1 MECPSETTLSD
12 FLEGA
17 LADAHRTRVL
27 AHVEGCERC
36 QEQLALGASASEAPS
51 PFAEGPLVAAG
62 ARLSRYV
69 VRERIGRGAMGEVY
83 AAHDPELDRRVAL
96 KLLRPEGR
104 HLEELRLRLLREAQ
118 ALARLAHPNVV
129 TVHDVGVCDDCVFL
143 ALELVEGAS
152 LAEWLTAP
160 RPWQEVV
167 RVFVDAGRGLAAAHA
182 AGLVHRDFK
191 PGNVLVGK
199 DGRVRV
205 TDFGLARPSHR
216 RVLGRG
222 DMPAS
227 PPEAAA
233 SGSLVGSPLTHS
245 GALLGTPAYMAPEQL
260 QGHGVDARSDQFSFC
275 VALYEALHGV
285 RPFEGKTLEALGQ
298 AARDGRIRAP
308 ERESKVPSRVRK
320 AVLRGLRALP
330 EERFASMEAL
340 LAELSPRASRRLV
353 WVGASAAV
361 ACLLG
366 LTVGYV
372 AAHRRQAGCELE
384 AARLSAIWG
393 PERRERI
400 HAAFLAT
407 DKPFAAAAWEAVATT
422 LDGHAETWRSLRT
435 DACIASRDNA
445 SASWQT
451 AACLD
456 TRLWDLAAV
465 VDVLEKAD
473 ARTVQ
478 NAPQMVAS
486 LEGLSG
492 CRDAPELANRPQP
505 PEALRARVDTARR
518 KLAEARARMDAGNH
532 PGAMEVTTALIED
545 IQGLDYR
552 PLEAEV
558 LTLHGYAHGLAGKPK
573 EAEEHLYKALWAA
586 EAGRDDE
593 TAARVWNLLLWVV
606 GDQMARMDEANRL
619 VHHARAAVERLGR
632 ERFPHIAT
640 DLHLRMGGL
649 MLVQGKLEEADA
661 EFTQGLALARR
672 TAGPSRPRVTYFLTG
687 LGRVRSRQLRAEE
700 ALALYREA
708 QAYAFQE
715 RQWSPEHP
723 VLALNLNNIATEL
736 MYLGRTQEALETF
749 QRSLALLEA
758 ARSKDHAS
766 LAAPLNNLAGL
777 LRREGRLE
785 EARRHYERALAIFE
799 RSKGPDHPST
809 VTALGGLGMVAYDSE
824 RLDEALAHNQQALE
838 RIQRS
843 VGEDSPRLEMSLRN
857 LGLIHLRAGR
867 PAVARHNL
875 TQALSLL
882 QKANG
887 TDSVVACGV
896 ERDLARVDLE
906 TGAFRAALTRCQRAL
921 ALDEAAQGEDSPDVA
936 LDLACLGEAHLGL
949 RTPEQAV
956 PLLERARRIHARV
969 WLDRKEAARVSFLLA
984 RALWERPT
992 ADGREQA
999 TALVLEAKTWLE
1011 AQGLRARREHEALVA
1026 WQARHLPRVS
1036 EVSR

>member
-12 FLEGA
+12 LLEGA
-17 LADAHRTRVL
+17 LPDAHRTRVL

-36 QEQLALGASASEAPS
+36 QEQLALGASASELIPAPVQ
-51 PFAEGPLVAAG
+51 EPLVAVG
-62 ARLSRYV
+62 TRLSRYV
-69 VRERIGRGAMGEVY
+69 VQERIGQGAMGEVY

-118 ALARLAHPNVV
+118 ALARLAHPHVV
-129 TVHDVGVCDDCVFL
+129 TVHDVGVEDGCVFL
-143 ALELVEGAS
+143 ALELVEGTS
-152 LAEWLTAP
+152 LAEWLGTP
-160 RPWQEVV
+160 RPWQEVL

-191 PGNVLVGK
+191 PGNVLVGR

-216 RVLGRG
+216 SQRDWSLPPDTAAGTVP
-222 DMPAS
+222 PAD
-227 PPEAAA
+227 
-233 SGSLVGSPLTHS
+233 SPLTHS

-260 QGHGVDARSDQFSFC
+260 EGQGVDARSDQFSFC

-285 RPFEGKTLEALGQ
+285 RPFEGQNLEALGR
-298 AARDGRIRAP
+298 AAREGRIRPP
-308 ERESKVPSRVRK
+308 ERDSRVPARIRQ
-320 AVLRGLRALP
+320 AVLRGLRARP
-330 EERFASMEAL
+330 EERFATMEAL
-340 LAELSPRASRRLV
+340 LAELSPRARRV
-353 WVGASAAV
+353 RAWVGASVAA

-366 LTVGYV
+366 LAVGYV
-372 AAHRRQAGCELE
+372 AAQRRQAGCAQE
-384 AARLSAIWG
+384 AERLAAIWG
-393 PERRERI
+393 PERRARI
-400 HAAFLAT
+400 RAAFLAT
-407 DKPFAAAAWEAVATT
+407 GKPFAADAWERAAAA
-422 LDGHAETWRSLRT
+422 LDSHADTWRSLRT
-435 DACIASRDNA
+435 ETCLASRDDTG
-445 SASWQT
+445 ASWQT

-456 TRLWDLAAV
+456 TRLWHLAAV
-465 VDVLEKAD
+465 ADVLEKAD
-473 ARTVQ
+473 ARAVR

-486 LEGLSG
+486 LEGLTG
-492 CRDAPELANRPQP
+492 CRDAPELATRPQP
-505 PEALRARVDTARR
+505 PDALRHRVDAARR
-518 KLAEARARMDAGNH
+518 RLAEARAHVDAGNH
-532 PGAMEVTTALIED
+532 PQALEVTTTLLQD
-545 IQGLDYR
+545 IDGLDYR

-558 LTLHGYAHGLAGKPK
+558 RTLHGYAHGLAGNPR

-606 GDQMARMDEANRL
+606 GDQMARVDEANRL

-632 ERFPHIAT
+632 ERFPSIAT

-649 MLVQGKLEEADA
+649 LLVQGKLDEADA
-661 EFTQGLALARR
+661 EFTQGLELARR
-672 TAGPSRPRVTYFLTG
+672 TTGASRPRITYFLTG

-700 ALALYREA
+700 ALTLYREA
-708 QAYAFQE
+708 QAHAVQE

-736 MYLGRTQEALETF
+736 LALGRTPEALDTF

-785 EARRHYERALAIFE
+785 EARQHYERALAIFE

-809 VTALGGLGMVAYDSE
+809 VTALGGLGMVAFDSD

-867 PAVARHNL
+867 PAQARRSL
-875 TQALSLL
+875 TQALELL
-882 QKANG
+882 QKEHGA
-887 TDSVVACGV
+887 DSVTTCGV

-906 TGAFRAALTRCQRAL
+906 TRAHRAALGRCQRTL
-921 ALDEAAQGEDSPDVA
+921 ALDEAALGEDSPDVA
-936 LDLACLGEAHLGL
+936 LDLACLGEAYLGL
-949 RTPEQAV
+949 RAPEQAM
-956 PLLERARRIHARV
+956 PLLDRARRIHARV

-984 RALWERPT
+984 RALWERPEQQ
-992 ADGREQA
+992 AREKA
-999 TALVLEAKTWLE
+999 HALVGEAETWLE
-1011 AQGLRARREHEALVA
+1011 SLGPRARRELEELAA
-1026 WQARHLPRVS
+1026 WRARKLPRLS
-1036 EVSR
+1036 EVTR

>member
-1 MECPSETTLSD
+1 MGCPSETTLSD

-17 LADAHRTRVL
+17 LPDAHRTRVL

-36 QEQLALGASASEAPS
+36 QEHLALGASAAEAVPL
-51 PFAEGPLVAAG
+51 PDDGPLVTTG
-62 ARLSRYV
+62 TQLSRYV
-69 VRERIGRGAMGEVY
+69 VQERIGRGAMGEVY

-118 ALARLAHPNVV
+118 ALARLAHPHVV
-129 TVHDVGVCDDCVFL
+129 TVYDVGVCEDCVFL

-152 LAEWLTAP
+152 LAEWLEAP
-160 RPWQEVV
+160 RPWQDVV

-216 RVLGRG
+216 RVSGHAAPVSL
-222 DMPAS
+222 DTVTAPAS
-227 PPEAAA
+227 
-233 SGSLVGSPLTHS
+233 LVDSPLTHS

-285 RPFEGKTLEALGQ
+285 RPFEGRTLEALGQ
-298 AARDGRIRAP
+298 AAREGRIRAP
-308 ERESKVPSRVRK
+308 ERESKIPARVRR
-320 AVLRGLRALP
+320 AVLRGLRARP
-330 EERFASMEAL
+330 EERFPSMEAL
-340 LAELSPRASRRLV
+340 LTELAPRAGRRLA

-361 ACLLG
+361 ACLVG

-372 AAHRRQAGCELE
+372 AAHRRQARCELE
-384 AARLSAIWG
+384 AERLTTIWG
-393 PERRERI
+393 PERRARI

-407 DKPFAAAAWEAVATT
+407 GKPFAAAAWEAVAST
-422 LDGHAETWRSLRT
+422 LDGHADTWRELRT
-435 DACIASRDNA
+435 DACTASRDDTH
-445 SASWQT
+445 ASWQT

-456 TRLWDLAAV
+456 TRLWHLAAV

-478 NAPQMVAS
+478 HAPQMVAS
-486 LEGLSG
+486 LEGVSG

-505 PEALRARVDTARR
+505 PDALRPRVDAARR
-518 KLAEARARMDAGNH
+518 KLAEARAYMDAGNH
-532 PGAMEVTTALIED
+532 SGALKETTALLQD

-593 TAARVWNLLLWVV
+593 TVARVWNLLLWVV

-649 MLVQGKLEEADA
+649 LLVQGKLDEADA
-661 EFTQGLALARR
+661 EFTQGLELARR

-700 ALALYREA
+700 ALALYQEA

-736 MYLGRTQEALETF
+736 LALGRTQEALDTF

-785 EARRHYERALAIFE
+785 EARSHYARALAIFE
-799 RSKGPDHPST
+799 RSKGTDHPST
-809 VTALGGLGMVAYDSE
+809 VTALGGLGMVAYDSN

-843 VGEDSPRLEMSLRN
+843 VGQDSPRLEMSLRN

-867 PAVARHNL
+867 PAAARRNL
-875 TQALSLL
+875 TQALGLL

-896 ERDLARVDLE
+896 VRDLARVDLE

-921 ALDEAAQGEDSPDVA
+921 ALDEAAQGDDSPDVA
-936 LDLACLGEAHLGL
+936 LDLACLGEAHLSL
-949 RTPEQAV
+949 RAPEQAV

-992 ADGREQA
+992 PEGREQA
-999 TALVLEAKTWLE
+999 TALVREAKAWLE
-1011 AQGLRARREHEALVA
+1011 AQGLRARREHDELEA

-1036 EVSR
+1036 EVTR